1 MKNDTINRLYNLIK
15 KFEKEK
21 GSITTAVL
29 FNSYD
34 NYYRLMFA
42 SECLNSVGPYDA
54 TLEIVKYMKA
64 NDKDILKDLYFTITT
79 VHTEDIK
86 MGFRDSDNTALRFH
100 SGTDGGNTY
109 LSRHCFSPENFKTV
123 VAKFDLYID
132 NYGAYYSATLGTGH
146 KGKYNAFQYL
156 IDARNRKYADVY
168 STPGAGGGKMF
179 TLNLNEWYQFE
190 IRYTV
195 HENQKNDYYTY
206 NACLQFLEC
215 LFL

>member
-79 VHTEDIK
+79 VHTEDETIEE
-86 MGFRDSDNTALRFH
+86 LREQYNE
-100 SGTDGGNTY
+100 GIEY
-109 LSRHCFSPENFKTV
+109 LESTTLFYN
-123 VAKFDLYID
+123 DLSEVYIM
-132 NYGAYYSATLGTGH
+132 
-146 KGKYNAFQYL
+146 
-156 IDARNRKYADVY
+156 I
-168 STPGAGGGKMF
+168 
-179 TLNLNEWYQFE
+179 
-190 IRYTV
+190 
-195 HENQKNDYYTY
+195 
-206 NACLQFLEC
+206 
-215 LFL
+215 